1 MNMLMLFIKNTTK
14 ESMKITTK
22 CSGFILKDYLLSL
35 VVMLILLP
43 IIVSSLK
50 VVMDYQIYDERVQ
63 DELSIVQLRNKLLIG
78 KDFKVED
85 DNLKYR
91 IGQDEWQ
98 LRCEKDR
105 LYLAP
110 GYQLFFDNLDA
121 CAFNLNGST
130 IELMYQKH
138 GVDYVWPIFKE

>member
-1 MNMLMLFIKNTTK
+1 MKRTIKYT
-14 ESMKITTK
+14 
-22 CSGFILKDYLLSL
+22 GFILKDYLLSL

-50 VVMDYQIYDERVQ
+50 VVADYHIYDERVQ
-63 DELSIVQLRNKLLIG
+63 DELSITQLRNKLLIG
-78 KDFKVED
+78 KDFEIEN

-98 LRCEKDR
+98 LRCNKDR

-110 GYQLFFDNLDA
+110 GYQLFIDHLDA

-130 IELMYQKH
+130 IELIYQKH
-138 GVDYVWPIFKE
+138 GVNYVWPLFKE